1 MLGQW
6 SVRMLVLLAGL
17 ALASARNPPLDLASR
32 GAEHLPRPA
41 VDFGLTGIDMTEQ
54 WKKYTLPK
62 AENPSFVHQNL
73 SGAGS
78 PTTVT
83 GIKMATIK
91 GREINGFLGIK
102 YGKAPQGELR
112 FKKTEPAGV
121 YWTGD
126 TLDATHLGE
135 KCPQKS
141 MLAHIPS
148 GSEDCLNLNVYT
160 PYLPGEHTEPL
171 PVMMFIHGGAF
182 ISGDSSLYMPTKLLD
197 QDVILVVIHYRLG
210 TLGFF
215 CLNTEGAPGNAA
227 LWDQIE
233 AMKWIRD
240 NIEGFGGDK
249 NRVTIFGESA
259 GSASVNYHLLL
270 PESRGLFHG
279 VIGESGSALEHW
291 SHDPD
296 PVLSAELLGEANG
309 CPTDDHQALYDCMM
323 SKSADDIAMT
333 MDHFVSEDR
342 QRGEMGFR
350 GAAPVTQKEGLAGTL
365 VTKLPEEYFADGDV
379 ADVPLMIGANK
390 HEGSFVLGIMYT
402 AYLVPNEYMDDDVY
416 KREQMLTDL
425 LNAFGVSDQ
434 THGMAESIE
443 DAYLMGVDPADFETA
458 APGLVDM
465 AGVFFLKAGAWRT
478 AKLHANGTSAGTFV
492 YSFDYESD
500 DSMFRWLFMGY
511 GAMPFRPGVTH
522 ADDLM
527 YLFSLPADLDT
538 EEQLRVKDYMVTLW
552 TNFAIHGNPTPSA
565 NQASWKN
572 LEIPQWL
579 PVTNEE
585 RHYMLIQ
592 DKCSVGQEYSERW
605 HIAMQEDGPKSTTT
619 SAPTSTGMTS
629 APGPTQEEYDTL
641 AKESQAYMISMI
653 VFIISTVGLAGLSF
667 FYFKKQS

>member
-1 MLGQW
+1 MFGQW
-6 SVRMLVLLAGL
+6 SVWLLVLAGL
-17 ALASARNPPLDLASR
+17 ALASARNPPLDLAQRVSKD
-32 GAEHLPRPA
+32 LPRPV
-41 VDFGLTGIDMTEQ
+41 VDFGLTGIDMSEL
-54 WKKYTLPK
+54 WKKHTLPK
-62 AENPSFVHQNL
+62 AGNPSLVHPSLN
-73 SGAGS
+73 GAAS
-78 PTTVT
+78 PTTVA
-83 GIKMATIK
+83 GIKMKTIK
-91 GREINGFLGIK
+91 GREVNAFLGIK
-102 YGKAPQGELR
+102 YGKAPEGNLR

-121 YWTGD
+121 YWTGE

-135 KCPQKS
+135 KCPQRS

-160 PYLPGEHTEPL
+160 PYLPGENADPL

-215 CLNTEGAPGNAA
+215 CLNTEDAPGNAA

-233 AMKWIRD
+233 AMRWIRD

-270 PESRGLFHG
+270 PESRGLFHR

-296 PVLSAELLGEANG
+296 PITSAELIGAANG
-309 CPTDDHQALYDCMM
+309 CSPDDHAALYDCMM
-323 SKSADDIAMT
+323 KLSADDLAMT
-333 MDHFVSEDR
+333 MDQFVSEDR

-350 GAAPVTQKEGLAGTL
+350 GAAPVTQVAGLAGSL

-402 AYLVPNEYMDDDVY
+402 AFLVPNEHMEDDVY
-416 KREQMLTDL
+416 KREQMLADL
-425 LNAFGVSDQ
+425 LNAFGVTDQ
-434 THGMAESIE
+434 THGMAASIE

-458 APGLVDM
+458 APGLIDM

-511 GAMPFRPGVTH
+511 EGMPFRAGVTH

-565 NQASWKN
+565 AQESWRA
-572 LEIPQWL
+572 LQIPQWL
-579 PVTNEE
+579 PVTNED
-585 RHYMLIQ
+585 RNYMLIQ
-592 DKCSVGQEYSERW
+592 DTCSVELEYSKRW
-605 HIAMQEDGPKSTTT
+605 HIAMQEDGPT
-619 SAPTSTGMTS
+619 SPTSPPTGMTS
-629 APGPTQEEYDTL
+629 APGPTQEEYDAL
-641 AKESQAYMISMI
+641 ARESQAYMISMI
-653 VFIISTVGLAGLSF
+653 AFVVATVGLAGLSF
-667 FYFKKQS
+667 FFFKKTR